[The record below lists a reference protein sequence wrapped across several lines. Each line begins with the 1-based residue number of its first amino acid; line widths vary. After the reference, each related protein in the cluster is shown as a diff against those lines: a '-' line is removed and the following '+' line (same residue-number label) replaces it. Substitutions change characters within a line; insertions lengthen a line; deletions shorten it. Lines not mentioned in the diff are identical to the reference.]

1 MTIKDLKKVLHPN
14 RSVEISTPIYFYYG
28 KAKNI
33 NRKILDLEVTYVAS
47 GTADC
52 NQADT
57 SCVLV
62 DAE

>member
-1 MTIKDLKKVLHPN
+1 MTVKELKKSLNPN
-14 RSVEISTPIYFYYG
+14 RSVEISTPIFYFYG

-33 NRKILDLEVTYVAS
+33 NRKILNLKVTYVAS

-52 NQADT
+52 NQTDT